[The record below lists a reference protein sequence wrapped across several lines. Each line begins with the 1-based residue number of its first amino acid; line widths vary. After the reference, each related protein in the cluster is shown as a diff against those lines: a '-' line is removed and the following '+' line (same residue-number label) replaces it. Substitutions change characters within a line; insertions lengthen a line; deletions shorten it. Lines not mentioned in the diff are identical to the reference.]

1 MIRDHASPG
10 FEVRSRAGMAA
21 ALADG
26 ARSQGR
32 WQFICRGLD
41 GKVKWVDEIPDNLV
55 VNQGLDHLLSAAL
68 AGGTQIT
75 AWYLGLIDAT
85 PTIAGGDTLASHAGW
100 AEVSD
105 YTGDRKAWTAGSVSG
120 QSVSNSA
127 SVASFAINA
136 SVTVGGAFLA
146 SVATGTA
153 GTLYAA
159 GAFAGGN
166 RALQNG
172 DTLEVTATFTTA
184 AA

>member
-26 ARSQGR
+26 AQIEGR
-32 WQFICRGLD
+32 WQVTCRGPD
-41 GKVKWVDEIPDNLV
+41 GKVKWVDEIRNLV

-68 AGGTQIT
+68 AAGSQIT
-75 AWYLGLIDAT
+75 SWFLGLIDAT

-100 AEVSD
+100 AEVTD
-105 YTGDRKAWTAGSVSG
+105 YTGNRKAWAPGSVSG
-120 QSVSNSA
+120 QSVNNGA
-127 SVASFAINA
+127 SVAEFAIDGT
-136 SVTVGGAFLA
+136 VTVGGAFLGSA
-146 SVATGTA
+146 ETGTS

-166 RALQNG
+166 RALQAG

-184 AA
+184 AS

>member
-1 MIRDHASPG
+1 MIRDQASPG
-10 FEVRSRAGMAA
+10 LEVRSRADMAA
-21 ALADG
+21 LLAAG
-26 ARSQGR
+26 VQIEGR
-32 WQFICRGLD
+32 WQVTCRGPD
-41 GKVKWVDEIPDNLV
+41 GQIKWVDEIRNLV

-68 AGGTQIT
+68 AAGTQIT
-75 AWYLGLIDAT
+75 AWYVGLIDGT
-85 PTIAGGDTLASHAGW
+85 PTIAGADTLASHAGW

-105 YTGDRKAWTAGSVSG
+105 YTGDRKAWTAGAVSG
-120 QSVSNSA
+120 QSVANGA
-127 SVASFAINA
+127 APAEFAINA
-136 SVTVGGAFLA
+136 TVTVGGAFLA

-184 AA
+184 AS

>member
-26 ARSQGR
+26 AQIEGR
-32 WQFICRGLD
+32 WQVTCRGPD
-41 GKVKWVDEIPDNLV
+41 GKVKWVDEIRNLV

-127 SVASFAINA
+127 SVATFAINA

-153 GTLYAA
+153 GTLYAG

-184 AA
+184 AS